1 MQAIT
6 EANGNKTMAAAS
18 LGVSRKTIHE
28 YARDPSSASPP
39 VR

>member
-6 EANGNKTMAAAS
+6 DANGNKTMAAAS

-28 YARDPSSASPP
+28 YARTHTPAP
-39 VR
+39 